1 MSFITNL
8 YRKAQQA
15 VKRLWEWFWNNVW
28 RKPFP
33 KDSSAFFIVYV
44 TALILLFVVL
54 FLLIVP
60 VLWIAFPKYAA
71 LLTSTST
78 PQDAAAGYP
87 SFIGFFGILT
97 AIGALVGYAF
107 SFIRV
112 FSTERQTI
120 TSRQGHITDRINKA
134 VENLGTN
141 RADGEQ
147 NIEVRLGAIYALER
161 IAQDSPRDHIPIL
174 EILIAYIRLNA
185 PADTATQIKDG
196 EEDTTEI
203 PRPPI
208 DIQTALT
215 VIGRNP
221 PPQNTLRV
229 DLRHCNLQRMDMH
242 GLTFWNALFVGSKL
256 EKANLRDANL
266 QGANL
271 SSANLQGADLW
282 NANLQEAYLW
292 HANLQGAEL
301 WRANL
306 QGAELLG
313 ANLQEAELDAAH
325 LQGAKLTRADLQGA
339 GLWDAHLQGADLAG
353 VKLAKVEDLTQD
365 QINAAF
371 GDVATTLPD
380 HLNRPAHWPDFA
392 LDIFECYDE

>member
-15 VKRLWEWFWNNVW
+15 VKRWWEWFWNNVW

-71 LLTSTST
+71 LLTDPPTA
-78 PQDAAAGYP
+78 QDAAARYP
-87 SFIGFFGILT
+87 AFIGFFGILT

-120 TSRQGHITDRINKA
+120 TSQQGHITERINKA

-141 RADGEQ
+141 RADGEP

-174 EILIAYIRLNA
+174 EILSAYIRLNA
-185 PADTATQIKDG
+185 PANTATQIKDG
-196 EEDTTEI
+196 EEDTTKT
-203 PRPPI
+203 PSPPI
-208 DIQTALT
+208 DIQTVLT

-229 DLRHCNLQRMDMH
+229 DLRHCNLQQMDME
-242 GLTFWNALFVGSKL
+242 GLTFWNAILGGSKL
-256 EKANLRDANL
+256 EKA
-266 QGANL
+266 
-271 SSANLQGADLW
+271 
-282 NANLQEAYLW
+282 YL
-292 HANLQGAEL
+292 G
-301 WRANL
+301 
-306 QGAELLG
+306 
-313 ANLQEAELDAAH
+313 
-325 LQGAKLTRADLQGA
+325 
-339 GLWDAHLQGADLAG
+339 DAHLQGAILSGAHLQGANLNKANLQGAILSGANLQQAELYGANWQGAVLIGANLQRTYLRGVDLHWA
-353 VKLAKVEDLTQD
+353 KLAKAEILTQN
-365 QINAAF
+365 QINDAF
-371 GDVATTLPD
+371 GDAATTLPAG
-380 HLNRPAHWPDFA
+380 LNRPAHWPDWE
-392 LDIFECYDE
+392 LDILEHNREWKKWQENPTTYTPPPKPPE